1 MKNLVPLI
9 DGDILRYELGF
20 ACETGWREIV
30 KREDGVPPWEYVG
43 RAFDKRMEAMCDE
56 IGTEQAPIY
65 YFTTGRTFR
74 YDLAKTKP
82 YKGTRKDNKP
92 WHFDNLTTYLRHC
105 LPSREIT
112 YIEADDALAIDH
124 VNDENTILCSR
135 DKDLRQVP
143 GWFYSWEVGKQAS
156 FGPTKID
163 KVGTIELSS
172 NRKKLRGSG
181 LSFFYSQV
189 LTGDTVDNIPG
200 LKGCGPVA
208 AFEMLYE
215 KSSEDMFEIVRAAY
229 DDDEY
234 LLEQSRLCW
243 MTRRL
248 HPDGK
253 PVLYELGMTE

>member
-1 MKNLVPLI
+1 MENLVPLI
-9 DGDILRYELGF
+9 DADILRYELGF
-20 ACETGWREIV
+20 ACETGWRAITE
-30 KREDGVPPWEYVG
+30 REDAIPPWEYVG
-43 RAFDKRMEAMCDE
+43 RAFDMRMEALCEE
-56 IGTEQAPIY
+56 IGTEQSPVF
-65 YFTTGRTFR
+65 YFTTGHTFR

-82 YKGTRKDNKP
+82 YKANRKDNKP
-92 WHFDNLTTYLRHC
+92 WHFDNLTSYLRHC
-105 LPSREIT
+105 LTSKEIT

-143 GWFYSWEVGKQAS
+143 GWFYSWEIGAQPS
-156 FGPTKID
+156 YGPLKID
-163 KVGTIELSS
+163 PIGGVELSE
-172 NRKKLRGSG
+172 NRLKLKGSG
-181 LSFFYSQV
+181 LSFFYGQV

-215 KSSEDMFEIVRAAY
+215 KEPDDMLEIVRQAY

-234 LLEQSRLCW
+234 LLEQGQLCW
-243 MTRRL
+243 MVRRL

-253 PVLYELGMTE
+253 PVLWEIGMTE